1 MRIISLIPSATEI
14 IAALDL
20 RDELAGISHE
30 CDFPPYVEDLPR
42 VTYCPIYNAGLSSL
56 EIDQAVRDS
65 LARGDSL
72 YQIHSALVMDIR
84 PDIIVTQGLCDV
96 CAIGYRSV
104 EDSLSGAVHQ
114 SPHAGNI
121 LPDPPALVNLE
132 ARSLTDIYG
141 TIMQVA
147 DAAGVP
153 ERGERL
159 IDGLKAREDIVRTAV
174 AQTVDRPR
182 VLFLEWLDPAFGPGH
197 WTPELIEIAGGVPVA
212 GAAGVPS
219 TTLDWAKAI
228 ESQPEVIFIA
238 CCGYDLEK
246 TEKDLATL
254 KAVTGWDDLPAV
266 RNNRVYMGDG
276 NQYFNRPGPRIIDS
290 LEMLAKA
297 LHPELEGKIG
307 GPAAV
312 LV

>member
-20 RDELAGISHE
+20 RNELAGISHE
-30 CDFPPYVEDLPR
+30 CDFPPYVEELPR

-65 LARGDSL
+65 LARGESL
-72 YQIHSALVMDIR
+72 YQIHSDLVMDIG

-96 CAIGYRSV
+96 CAIGYRNV
-104 EDSLSGAVHQ
+104 EDSLSESVHQ
-114 SPHAGNI
+114 SPHPGSI

-132 ARSLTDIYG
+132 ASSLLEIYG
-141 TIMQVA
+141 TIRQVA
-147 DAAGVP
+147 EAAGVP
-153 ERGERL
+153 ERGQAL
-159 IDGLKAREDIVRTAV
+159 IDGLKAREDAVREAV
-174 AQTVDRPR
+174 AETVERPR
-182 VLFLEWLDPAFGPGH
+182 VLFLEWLDPAFGAGH

-219 TTLDWAKAI
+219 RTLDWARAI
-228 ESQPEVIFIA
+228 ERRPEVIFIA

-254 KAVTGWDDLPAV
+254 RAVPGWDDIPAV

-297 LHPELEGKIG
+297 LHPELEGKVG